1 MVNFPFFGYTHFEPA
16 QMYNVLQWWTVWRQ
30 SQYLPLLLM
39 CVACTTTE
47 TRALNWSI
55 RSVCTVWY
63 SHIYTSPY
71 RRCVHTHCSWSLSVL
86 LYSCY
91 IPLSPELGD
100 WHDYVN
106 TTCFIFATSPLVA
119 YDYTTS
125 LFAIVHQ
132 QWGCCCIWS
141 GKTVQ
146 EQKQICQHLPM
157 WGENYYLKVAYFS

>member
-1 MVNFPFFGYTHFEPA
+1 MVNFPFFGYANFEPA

-71 RRCVHTHCSWSLSVL
+71 RRCVHTHCSWSLSMLCTRATFPCILNWEIDMTMLTLHVSFL
-86 LYSCY
+86 L
-91 IPLSPELGD
+91 LHFW
-100 WHDYVN
+100 WHDN
-106 TTCFIFATSPLVA
+106 
-119 YDYTTS
+119 TTS

-141 GKTVQ
+141 GKTIQ

-157 WGENYYLKVAYFS
+157 WGENYLKVAYFS